1 MADTLDVPVL
11 TEAEV
16 IAKLASEFGIPESDV
31 AVTFADSGNEEYT
44 VPTMEIIVRDEE
56 YHIPRTRAAM
66 YKLIEENTRGAKK
79 V

>member
-1 MADTLDVPVL
+1 MANTIDIPPL

-31 AVTFADSGNEEYT
+31 AVAFDIDDDENGN
-44 VPTMEIIVRDEE
+44 PRMHIIIRDDEE
-56 YHIPRTRAAM
+56 YHIPRTRAEM

-79 V
+79 